1 MEQYELTT
9 PNRTKFT
16 ITSEE
21 VSNGWLTTVE
31 VVNNDEDLAK
41 LILSTLREWD
51 DCEGYELLSE
61 EDAGQEYT
69 YWED

>member
-9 PNRTKFT
+9 PNGTKFT

-31 VVNNDEDLAK
+31 VVNKDGEMSKYAWVSPYDQSISDDRADLQR
-41 LILSTLREWD
+41 IVDIVRNN
-51 DCEGYELLSE
+51 Y
-61 EDAGQEYT
+61 
-69 YWED
+69 

>member
-9 PNRTKFT
+9 PNGTKFT

-31 VVNNDEDLAK
+31 VVNKDGEMSKYAWVSPFDQRTEDENKDLRR
-41 LILSTLREWD
+41 IVDRVRD
-51 DCEGYELLSE
+51 NY
-61 EDAGQEYT
+61 
-69 YWED
+69 